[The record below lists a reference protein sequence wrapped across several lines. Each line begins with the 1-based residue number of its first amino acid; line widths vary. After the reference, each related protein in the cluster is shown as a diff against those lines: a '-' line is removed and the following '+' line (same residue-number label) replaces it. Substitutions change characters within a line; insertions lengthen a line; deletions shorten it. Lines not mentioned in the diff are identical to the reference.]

1 MQGINAT
8 LIVQAINFG
17 IAYLILRKLV
27 FAPGVALVLE
37 ERVHEARLN
46 NEVFLATEYTQSEQ
60 ERLAAEWASEQKKLA
75 RKIPALP
82 EELFVLRHIKPEI
95 SIEALPTEH
104 EMVETKKTLVKALV
118 YSVEAKR

>member
-37 ERVHEARLN
+37 ERVQEARLN
-46 NEVFLATEYTQSEQ
+46 NEVSLATEHTQSEQ
-60 ERLAAEWASEQKKLA
+60 ERLAAEWAAEQKKLA
-75 RKIPALP
+75 MQIPVLP

-104 EMVETKKTLVKALV
+104 EMAETKKTLVKALV

>member
-17 IAYLILRKLV
+17 IAYLILRKFV
-27 FAPGVALVLE
+27 FAPGIALVLK
-37 ERVHEARLN
+37 ERAHEARLQT
-46 NEVFLATEYTQSEQ
+46 EVMQATEQIHSEQ
-60 ERLAAEWASEQKKLA
+60 ERLTAEWAAEQKKLA
-75 RKIPALP
+75 TQIPALP

-95 SIEALPTEH
+95 LLEELPSERDMIES
-104 EMVETKKTLVKALV
+104 KKALVKALV

>member
-27 FAPGVALVLE
+27 FAPGISLVLE
-37 ERVHEARLN
+37 ERAHEARLN
-46 NEVFLATEYTQSEQ
+46 NEVSLATEYTQSEQ
-60 ERLAAEWASEQKKLA
+60 ERLAAEWAAEQKKLVMH
-75 RKIPALP
+75 IPVLP

-95 SIEALPTEH
+95 PIEALPTEH
-104 EMVETKKTLVKALV
+104 DMVEIKKSLVKALV